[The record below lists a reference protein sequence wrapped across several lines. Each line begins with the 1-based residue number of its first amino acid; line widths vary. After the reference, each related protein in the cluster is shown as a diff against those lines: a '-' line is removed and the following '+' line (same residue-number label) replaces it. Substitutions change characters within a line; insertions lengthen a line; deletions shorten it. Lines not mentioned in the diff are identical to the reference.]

1 MKRKLSVL
9 RIAWLAGL
17 GALGAQWV
25 FAERARSEAAQL
37 TRYGAEIA
45 VAQALDTR
53 LHEQVLQSRQGLVTH
68 YDDIV
73 RSVVALD
80 EVLAALQEPPP
91 GLTEAHRVAL
101 REAARSAALAHRE
114 EAALVEGFKTENAVL
129 RSSARIFP
137 MAARQLRDELRRSQ
151 GADAGRLVND
161 LLVAVLQHEAS
172 PTAAHRELALE
183 AHRAVE
189 EAWFG
194 AASVHDVETVLMHS
208 EAINERVPRVAELVR
223 ELLVARSREAIAT
236 LSTRTSE
243 AVAAE
248 ALEAERR
255 RVAIFLSLAAVAA
268 LMLADLVQ
276 RYRSQA
282 QHEALVARRLASAND
297 ALLREQAREKELSDL
312 KTRFV
317 SMTSH
322 EFRTPLSVI
331 LSSAELL
338 EAYGD
343 RWTPA
348 KRSDHFARVKGAVDT
363 MKELLD
369 AVLVLGKSDA
379 GKLEFRPAP
388 MDVSRF
394 VHEVVDSM
402 ASTFDDAHPVE
413 LAIDEPLPEARV
425 DEKLATHVL
434 SNLLSNAV
442 KYSPAG
448 GPVELSARREG
459 ADLVLTVSDHGIGIA
474 ECDRERLFES
484 FHRGSNVGVIPG
496 TGLGLAVVKRAA
508 VAHGGDVEVRSTEG
522 EGTTFEVRLRAF
534 DPS

>member
-1 MKRKLSVL
+1 MTRRLSAL
-9 RIAWLAGL
+9 RIAWLVAL
-17 GALGAQWV
+17 GALGTQWV
-25 FAERARSEAAQL
+25 LAERARTDAARL

-53 LHEQVLQSRQGLVTH
+53 MHEQVLQSRQGLVTH
-68 YDDIV
+68 YDDVV

-80 EVLAALQEPPP
+80 EVLGALQEPPP
-91 GLTEAHRVAL
+91 GLAEAHRRSL
-101 REAARSAALAHRE
+101 SEAARAAALAHRD
-114 EAALVEGFKTENAVL
+114 EAAIVERFKTENAVL

-137 MAARQLRDELRRSQ
+137 MAARQLRDDLRAAR
-151 GADAGRLVND
+151 GPDAGRLVND

-194 AASVHDVETVLMHS
+194 ATWVQDVETVLMHS

-223 ELLVARSREAIAT
+223 ELLVAQSRTAIAT
-236 LSTRTSE
+236 LSQRTAE
-243 AVAAE
+243 AVGAE
-248 ALEAERR
+248 ADEAEAR
-255 RVAIFLSLAAVAA
+255 RVAIFFTLAAVAA
-268 LMLADLVQ
+268 LMVADLVQ
-276 RYRSQA
+276 RFRRQA
-282 QHEALVARRLASAND
+282 QHEALVARSLAAAND
-297 ALLREQAREKELSDL
+297 ALVREQAREKELSDL

-388 MDVSRF
+388 MDVARF
-394 VHEVVDSM
+394 VHEIVDSM
-402 ASTFDDAHPVE
+402 ASSFDDAHPVE

-442 KYSPAG
+442 KYSPHG
-448 GPVELSARREG
+448 GPVELSARRDG
-459 ADLVLTVSDHGIGIA
+459 ADLIFTVSDHGIGITA
-474 ECDRERLFES
+474 ADRDRLFES

-534 DPS
+534 DPP